1 MPSKS
6 KLSSLLRLLDEP
18 NQQAASLIM
27 AELLEHENEVEEEL
41 ARLQESD
48 DPMIRRR
55 VHQLESILHLRK
67 RRRDFAE
74 KLRGNRIAML
84 DGLVEIHL
92 QWYDNDAPEMLF
104 RQWEKLTGSAGENT
118 AGNIENVAYFM
129 RKAGFAVP
137 PPNDLQADYYCLGIV
152 LEELVG
158 ADAILCAIA
167 QEVARQWGLDLQI
180 IQLIENFA
188 LIDQDKRV
196 LTPRDGWRVHA
207 PMKKNH
213 YNIWDAS
220 KVLKYAASMLF
231 LCAVSTDSFRYVST
245 IGSCLSTVCGEENLD
260 FLPYPYNRVP
270 DKKD

>member
-1 MPSKS
+1 MNSGGVPGS
-6 KLSSLLRLLDEP
+6 RG
-18 NQQAASLIM
+18 
-27 AELLEHENEVEEEL
+27 
-41 ARLQESD
+41 
-48 DPMIRRR
+48 RRGK
-55 VHQLESILHLRK
+55 VLG
-67 RRRDFAE
+67 RR
-74 KLRGNRIAML
+74 
-84 DGLVEIHL
+84 
-92 QWYDNDAPEMLF
+92 
-104 RQWEKLTGSAGENT
+104 AG
-118 AGNIENVAYFM
+118 F
-129 RKAGFAVP
+129 KAGGGMPGQSVFDLEKRSVSRNAWGKQNGYSLAVREGFASQPAGFSVP

-167 QEVARQWGLDLQI
+167 QEVGRLWGLELQI

-220 KVLKYAASMLF
+220 RMLKYATSMLF
-231 LCAVSTDSFRYVST
+231 LCAVSTDSFRYVNT
-245 IGSCLSTVCGEENLD
+245 IGSCLARVCNEDNLD